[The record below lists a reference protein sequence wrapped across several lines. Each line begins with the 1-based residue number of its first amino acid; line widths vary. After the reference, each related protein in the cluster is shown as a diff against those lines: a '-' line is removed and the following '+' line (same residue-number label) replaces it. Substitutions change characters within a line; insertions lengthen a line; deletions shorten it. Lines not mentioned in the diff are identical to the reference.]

1 MIRKDKTPIINGS
14 GRAIRDWA
22 KVFLML
28 VSILA
33 GLDAAVAAQD
43 RKYPPLSE
51 YMMAPEDEVAL
62 ARSAG
67 PEKVS
72 ARATVKILTA
82 SGYKVVAQGDNGFV
96 CMVLRGWSGAPDP
109 EFVYYSKLRAPICF
123 DPVASRTVVP
133 LEELR
138 TQLGIE
144 GKGPDAIAQ
153 EVATAYGL
161 GKLPKMEAVAF
172 AYMWSA
178 NQDVGPGFGAWH
190 PHMMVYAP
198 YYENSMLGGNEVGGS
213 APFVGDATGT
223 PFNVVV
229 IPVDDKLAVKAKSR

>member
-1 MIRKDKTPIINGS
+1 MKR
-14 GRAIRDWA
+14 
-22 KVFLML
+22 LML
-28 VSILA
+28 VLIALLVGLA
-33 GLDAAVAAQD
+33 AAVVAQD

-51 YMMAPEDEVAL
+51 YMMAPEAEVAL
-62 ARSAG
+62 AKSAA
-67 PEKVS
+67 PHKISE
-72 ARATVKILTA
+72 RATVKILTA
-82 SGYKVVAQGDNGFV
+82 SGYKVAAQGDNGFV

-109 EFVYYSKLRAPICF
+109 EVVYYSKLRAPICF
-123 DPVASRTVVP
+123 DLVASRTVVP
-133 LEELR
+133 MEELR
-138 TQLGIE
+138 TQLGME
-144 GKGPDAIAQ
+144 GKDPDTIAR

-161 GKLPKMEAVAF
+161 GRLPKMDGVAF

-213 APFVGDATGT
+213 APFVGDAIGT

-229 IPVDDKLAVKAKSR
+229 IPVDDKLAAKVGSN